1 MTSAPASQTR
11 GRILAFVGIALVALT
26 MRTAVASLSPIVDLI
41 DEDLH
46 LDHLVLSIIG
56 AAPPLVFA
64 LSGLLAPLVSRVL
77 GLEGALVALTIAGG
91 LGHLL
96 RAVAPDPGILL
107 LGTVLALLGAGCCN
121 VLLPPI
127 VKRYFPDRI
136 GTVTSFYVTVMSLG
150 ATVPPIVAVPIAD
163 ASGWRVS
170 LGVWCLLAVVA
181 AAPWVWQLVTTGRH
195 VENLDT
201 EARGVEAAHAG
212 IGRRLFRSRIAW
224 SMALLFATPTISVY
238 AMFAWLPSLA
248 TEISAVDAAQAG
260 VLLGAFAICGVP
272 AALIVPILAVR
283 LRSVRPLIF
292 AGLAFFL
299 AGYAG
304 FLFAPAAAPL
314 LWSVFLG
321 LGPLMFPLTL
331 TLINLRTRSQVGAI
345 ALSGF
350 VQGFGYVIG
359 AAGPL
364 VVGLLRDATG
374 GWNVPIYF
382 LLGTL
387 VLAVPA
393 LIVLSRPGFVEDELR
408 TTAGSSPRG

>member
-1 MTSAPASQTR
+1 MTSAPASLTR
-11 GRILAFVGIALVALT
+11 GRFLAFIGIALVALT
-26 MRTAVASLSPIVDLI
+26 MRTAVGSMSPIIGLI
-41 DEDLH
+41 EDDLH
-46 LDHLVLSIIG
+46 LDHLVLSIVG

-64 LSGLLAPLVSRVL
+64 LSGLLAPLVARAL
-77 GLEGALVALTIAGG
+77 GLEGALIALTVAGG
-91 LGHLL
+91 AGHLL
-96 RAVAPDPGILL
+96 RAVAPDPGLLL
-107 LGTVLALLGAGCCN
+107 LGTVLALLGAGCSN

-136 GTVTSFYVTVMSLG
+136 GTVTSIYVTVMSLG
-150 ATVPPIVAVPIAD
+150 ATVPPILAVPIAD

-181 AAPWVWQLVTTGRH
+181 AAPWIRQLATNGRH

-201 EARGVEAAHAG
+201 EARGIEAAHAG

-224 SMALLFATPTISVY
+224 AMALLFATPTISVY
-238 AMFAWLPSLA
+238 AMFAWLPSLL
-248 TEISAVDAAQAG
+248 TELSAVDAAQAG
-260 VLLGAFAICGVP
+260 ALLGAFAICGVP
-272 AALIVPILAVR
+272 AALVVPVLAVR

-292 AGLAFFL
+292 AGLAFFV

-304 FLFAPAAAPL
+304 FLIAPTAAPL

-321 LGPLMFPLTL
+321 LGPLVFPLTL
-331 TLINLRTRSQVGAI
+331 TLINLRTRSQVGAV

-374 GWNVPIYF
+374 GWTVPISF
-382 LLGTL
+382 LLGTM
-387 VLAVPA
+387 VLLIPA
-393 LIVLSRPGFVEDELR
+393 LVVLRRPGFVEDELAR
-408 TTAGSSPRG
+408 

>member
-1 MTSAPASQTR
+1 VTTPAPGASEKGPLAR

-26 MRTAVASLSPIVDLI
+26 MRTAVASLSPIVDLV
-41 DEDLH
+41 DGDLH

-56 AAPPLVFA
+56 AAPPLIFA
-64 LSGLLAPLVSRVL
+64 LSGLVAPLISRWL
-77 GLEGALVALTIAGG
+77 GLEGALLVLTLLGG
-91 LGHLL
+91 AGHLL
-96 RAVAPDPGILL
+96 RALAPDPGILL
-107 LGTVLALLGAGCCN
+107 LGTVLALLGAGCSN

-136 GTVTSFYVTVMSLG
+136 GTMTSLYVTVMSLG
-150 ATVPPIVAVPIAD
+150 ATVPPVVAVPIAE

-170 LGVWCLLAVVA
+170 LGVWCLLALVA
-181 AAPWVWQLVTTGRH
+181 AAPWVWQLVFRGRH

-201 EARGVEAAHAG
+201 EARGIEAAHAG
-212 IGRRLFRSRIAW
+212 IGPRLFRSKIAW

-238 AMFAWLPSLA
+238 AMFAWLPSMA

-260 VLLGAFAICGVP
+260 ALLGAFAICGVP

-283 LRSVRPLIF
+283 LRSVTPLIF

-321 LGPLMFPLTL
+321 LGPLVFPLTL
-331 TLINLRTRSQVGAI
+331 TLINLRTRSQVGAV

-374 GWNVPIYF
+374 GWTVPIYF

-387 VLAVPA
+387 VLAIPSLV
-393 LIVLSRPGFVEDELR
+393 VLGRPRYVEDDLAR
-408 TTAGSSPRG
+408 